1 VGARHDL
8 VGLVRKLLSESG
20 FAVSERY
27 TVRPIS
33 FDMIARRDSLLLVL
47 KVLGNADA
55 LNDRVAQELRILS
68 KFLNATPLLVAERSG
83 SGLLEDG
90 VVYSHRGV
98 RVLTSGTL
106 RDHLVDNAPP
116 MAFASPGGLF
126 VHLRSEMLR
135 NLRAQ
140 RALSLGLL
148 AEVAGVSRRA
158 IQMYEEGMRATIESA
173 LRLEEY
179 LKASLVEPIDPFTP
193 LADFLE
199 ESKVSEPA
207 KLLGQFEASV
217 MEMLR
222 SVGFRVV
229 PTQQSP
235 FNALTQATKSSTI
248 LTGVERRDPQD
259 QERARLLTSVR
270 AVTETQSMYVV
281 NRDTERT
288 DVHGT
293 PIVQRSELEKLR
305 DPDELQRLLRERRKK
320 DPA

>member
-1 VGARHDL
+1 MGARHDL

-33 FDMIARRDSLLLVL
+33 FDMIARRDNLLLVL

-55 LNDRVAQELRILS
+55 LNERVAQELRILA
-68 KFLNATPLLVAERSG
+68 KFLHATPLLVAERTG
-83 SGLLEDG
+83 GGMLEDG

-106 RDHLVDNAPP
+106 RDHLMENAPP
-116 MAFASPGGLF
+116 LAFASPGGLY
-126 VHLRSEMLR
+126 VHLRSEILR

-148 AEVAGVSRRA
+148 AQVAGVSRRA
-158 IQMYEEGMRATIESA
+158 IQMYEEGMRATIDSA

-179 LKASLVEPIDPFTP
+179 LKASIVEPIDPFKP
-193 LADFLE
+193 LKELIE
-199 ESKVSEPA
+199 EEGPNEPA
-207 KLLGQFEASV
+207 KLLGQFEAAV

-235 FNALTQATKSSTI
+235 FNALTQKPEATI

-259 QERARLLTSVR
+259 SERARLLTSVR

-288 DVHGT
+288 NVHGT
-293 PIVQRSELEKLR
+293 PVVQRSELEKLR
-305 DPDELQRLLRERRKK
+305 DPQDLVRLLKERRKK